1 MNEYIE
7 QYFNLLVNSDDI
19 SVVEELLPSIML
31 DKTNQIIEILI
42 SKLNEEIE
50 VAEELEDTEYLV
62 HLKKIILLLSARK
75 EPIIEEEGIL
85 DKNIIILSSDIVKT
99 LKKLNDPMYYI
110 ETLRA
115 IECLENKQWI
125 EGNKN
130 NPQKYKRLHGVAYGL
145 SEVKMK
151 TIRLMHIPING
162 DFWYVSDVLK
172 KGGDNP
178 KYYNEK
184 LETLTDLT
192 KGEVRYIREKFTING
207 QLDYAGLIEYAHE
220 NNKVVMEMLHKN
232 GGKKR

>member
-85 DKNIIILSSDIVKT
+85 DKNIIILSSDIAKT

-115 IECLENKQWI
+115 IECLENK
-125 EGNKN
+125 
-130 NPQKYKRLHGVAYGL
+130 
-145 SEVKMK
+145 
-151 TIRLMHIPING
+151 
-162 DFWYVSDVLK
+162 
-172 KGGDNP
+172 
-178 KYYNEK
+178 
-184 LETLTDLT
+184 
-192 KGEVRYIREKFTING
+192 
-207 QLDYAGLIEYAHE
+207 
-220 NNKVVMEMLHKN
+220 
-232 GGKKR
+232 